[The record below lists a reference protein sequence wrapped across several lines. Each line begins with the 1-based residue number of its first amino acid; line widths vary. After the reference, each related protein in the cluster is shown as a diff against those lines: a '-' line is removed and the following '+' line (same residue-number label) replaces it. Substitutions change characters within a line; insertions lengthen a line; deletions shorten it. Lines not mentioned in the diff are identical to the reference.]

1 MRCNTH
7 RLKASA
13 AHCFRTKCIVRTQE
27 FHGALKGQ
35 GERERERVQRVQ
47 LAADWFFPYIPT
59 RSCPVYSWEAKIDF
73 DL

>member
-13 AHCFRTKCIVRTQE
+13 THCLRTKCIVRTQE
-27 FHGALKGQ
+27 FHGALKGH
-35 GERERERVQRVQ
+35 GERERVHIQ
-47 LAADWFFPYIPT
+47 LAANWFFPYIPT
-59 RSCPVYSWEAKIDF
+59 KSWPVCSWEAKIDL